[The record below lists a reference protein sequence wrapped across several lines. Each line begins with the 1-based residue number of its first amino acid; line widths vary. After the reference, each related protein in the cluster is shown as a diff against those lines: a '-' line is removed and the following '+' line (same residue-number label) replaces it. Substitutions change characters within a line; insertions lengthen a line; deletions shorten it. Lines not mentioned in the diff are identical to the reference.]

1 MSAASHH
8 SASDTCPTC
17 GFKSPS
23 GFLFCG
29 QCGTKLTTKEAERRL
44 LTILFCDLV
53 DSTSMFRRLD
63 PEDERDVVL
72 SYRQACERAVSHFG
86 GYITTFVGN
95 GVQVCF
101 GYPQAHDKD
110 AIMAVDAAVAL
121 VADVG
126 RLNDMIGRRY
136 DLELRVRIAVH
147 TGLVVAGELGA
158 GKAYDA
164 YSFTGGVM
172 NIAARLQELAKPNGI
187 VISKDTYQVVR
198 DFFVFRELPPA
209 RLKGLPDAVIGF
221 QLVDH
226 HHSGSYATDLGRR
239 RLPRLIGRD
248 DELDRL
254 MEYWQKAESACGQT
268 VMLVGEPGIGKS
280 RLVRALRDA
289 LPPGEHQIVVL
300 HCSEHTRY
308 SAFSPIIALLRE
320 LLELNS
326 GDHPI
331 RKLEALQ
338 AKIGLFGLGSS
349 DVVPLLAALLDV
361 ATPEIGADPDL
372 SIEARRRRTMEI
384 LISAVT
390 LTAARRPV
398 LLVVEDLHWADP
410 STIELFCLI
419 QDRIQS
425 SPILVVGTARP
436 EFHPPWGPQQSVV
449 QIDLA
454 RLSSGHVRLIVT
466 NLAGGKPLPDS
477 ALTQLLEKAEGV
489 PLFVEE
495 LTKVLLATR
504 RFDDDLEE
512 KGFLAEATI
521 PAALHSSLMARLD
534 RLGSAKM
541 VAQTASIL
549 GRTFSYDLL
558 LAIYAGGDAELR
570 AGLAQLVNSEIVFAR
585 GENQRGSFS
594 FKHALIRDVA
604 YHSLLRGT
612 RRELHRRSAVALR
625 EQSPEAAASM
635 PELIAQHYMSAGE
648 ASEALD
654 YWRRAGLRALKRSSN
669 TEAMAHLRAAISAL
683 MQLPETPGRNQLEVT
698 LQIALG
704 MASTAAMGYAASSAE
719 VAYGRARSLCEA
731 LGDTAHRFS
740 ALRGLQ
746 SFYIVR
752 GPLAAA
758 HGLGRRLIRLA
769 EDQNDRFL
777 LTESHRAF
785 GWGLFCSG
793 AMVTGREHLQ
803 RAAELYDHSSAQ
815 RHIEMLGTD
824 AGVMA
829 RANLAWVNWFLGNYP
844 AAIDNSE
851 RAVAEARE
859 LGHAHSLAYGLC
871 VSAALNQGL
880 GRPRVTQRLSDET
893 INLADKHNF
902 AYWTAWGT
910 ILQGWACAKLG
921 DVQQR
926 LATMTNG
933 LSLYRAT
940 GAELFRSYSLCLI
953 AEISKAQGGI
963 DEGLTLVEEALGSI
977 RKSNVHFYEAELFRV
992 HGELL
997 DAIGDPDGAMVAFE
1011 QSLYLSARQH
1021 ARSLTLRAASSSY
1034 RFQHGRRGEEASR
1047 QILAASYKAVLQ
1059 SFDTPDMGAVRTL
1072 LGLPNDFGQ

>member
-1 MSAASHH
+1 MSAASDYPAAN
-8 SASDTCPTC
+8 SCPAC
-17 GFKSPS
+17 GFTSPP

-29 QCGTKLTTKEAERRL
+29 QCGSKLTTKEAERRL

-53 DSTSMFRRLD
+53 NSTAMFRRLD

-72 SYRQACERAVSHFG
+72 SYRQACERAVSRFG
-86 GYITTFVGN
+86 GYISTFVGD

-101 GYPQAHDKD
+101 GYPQAHDQD
-110 AIMAVDAAVAL
+110 PIMAVDAAVAL
-121 VADVG
+121 VAEVG

-147 TGLVVAGELGA
+147 TGLVIAGELGA
-158 GKAYDA
+158 GKAHDA
-164 YSFTGGVM
+164 YSFAGGVM

-187 VISKDTYQVVR
+187 VISADTYQVVR
-198 DFFVFRELPPA
+198 DFFVFRELPPT
-209 RLKGLPDAVIGF
+209 RLKGLPDTVIGF

-226 HHSGSYATDLGRR
+226 HHSHSYATDLDRR
-239 RLPRLIGRD
+239 SLPRLIGRD
-248 DELDRL
+248 NEFDLL
-254 MEYWQKAESACGQT
+254 LKYWQRAVSGCGRT

-289 LPPGEHQIVVL
+289 LPPGEHEVVVL

-308 SAFSPIIALLRE
+308 SAFSPIIGLLRE
-320 LLELNS
+320 LLEIEV
-326 GDHPI
+326 GDHSI
-331 RKLEALQ
+331 SKLKALQ

-349 DVVPLLAALLDV
+349 DVVPLLGTLLDV
-361 ATPEIGADPDL
+361 AMPEGSADLDL
-372 SIEARRRRTMEI
+372 SIDARRRRTMEI
-384 LISAVT
+384 LISAVI
-390 LTAARRPV
+390 LTADRRPV

-419 QDRIQS
+419 QDRLRS
-425 SPILVVGTARP
+425 APILLVGTARP
-436 EFHPPWGPQQSVV
+436 EFRPPQGSRQSVV

-454 RLSSGHVRLIVT
+454 RLPAEQARLIVA
-466 NLAGGKPLPDS
+466 NLAAGKPLPDS
-477 ALTQLLEKAEGV
+477 ALMQLIEKAEGV

-495 LTKVLLATR
+495 LTKVLLATGG
-504 RFDDDLEE
+504 FDDTWEA
-512 KGFLAEATI
+512 KGLLSEAKI

-549 GRTFSYDLL
+549 GRTFHYDLL
-558 LAIYAGGDAELR
+558 RMIYAGGDAELR
-570 AGLAQLVNSEIVFAR
+570 RGLAQLVNSEIVLPR
-585 GENQRGSFS
+585 GENHRGSFS

-625 EQSPEAAASM
+625 EQSPEASASM
-635 PELIAQHYMSAGE
+635 PELVAQHYMSAGVV
-648 ASEALD
+648 SEAVR
-654 YWRRAGLRALKRSSN
+654 YWRCAGLRALKRSSN
-669 TEAMAHLRAAISAL
+669 TEAIAHLRAAMGAL
-683 MQLPETPGRNQLEVT
+683 VQLPETPERDQLEIT

-769 EDQNDRFL
+769 QDQNDRFL

-785 GWGLFCSG
+785 GWSLFCSG
-793 AMVTGREHLQ
+793 AMRTGREHLQ
-803 RAAELYDHSSAQ
+803 RAAELYNHANAQ

-829 RANLAWVNWFLGNYP
+829 RANLAWVNWFLGDYH

-851 RAVAEARE
+851 QAIAEARN

-880 GRPRVTQRLSDET
+880 GRPCITKRLTDET

-910 ILQGWACAKLG
+910 ILQGWASTKLG
-921 DVQQR
+921 DVQNG

-940 GAELFRSYSLCLI
+940 GAELFRSHSLCLI
-953 AEISKAQGGI
+953 AEIFKAQGGI
-963 DEGLTLVEEALGSI
+963 DEGIALVEEALGST

-992 HGELL
+992 YGELL
-997 DAIGDPDGAMVAFE
+997 DIIGDSDGAADAFE
-1011 QSLYLSARQH
+1011 KSLHISVRQD
-1021 ARSLTLRAASSSY
+1021 ARSLRLRAASSSY
-1034 RFQHGRRGEEASR
+1034 RLQRGRRGDEASR
-1047 QILAASYKAVLQ
+1047 QILAASYKAVFQ
-1059 SFDTPDMGAVRTL
+1059 DFDTPDMAAARSL
-1072 LGLPNDFGQ
+1072 LGLPNDFDR